1 MKKNIMLRIIILLF
15 FTIFFAS
22 DSFCQ
27 VIKTKIIGTSEDK
40 LYVATD
46 ENIVINGG
54 KNFGIIKGDI
64 LSIFKKD
71 AKPPM
76 DDEIG
81 RCVVV
86 KNEKNTS
93 ICNIIKSKI
102 EIGKGDFV
110 ILKKLKYSDPKLY
123 PLIYAALNE
132 IVEPYENHRHIR
144 VYIHNIYDEKNNIT
158 EFSQMIKEQILDIFS
173 KKERLLLDTSI
184 LNEYMGYQDDYF
196 YSDIDSSKQGRIF
209 NLKKK
214 MEQFKIDVVITGY
227 YTVKNDV
234 LMVKLFIV
242 DKNWEDKSVKD
253 FLSAKDYYEKISKI
267 IIPYKPFKE
276 KEFVNYKFILNI
288 KDYLPDL
295 DEQREI
301 IKLESEKEMN
311 FRFKFINSKLKF
323 NRISPSDINVK
334 VNNELITEIHRGDVY
349 EKSFEKGLK
358 RILVSFIPTL
368 YDNELEIIS
377 LKKEIKK
384 EILVDLK
391 DENDIYVEIF
401 LDSTYG
407 KESADIKVIRKK
419 IDEKIKLSPVKTVKE
434 KLPTIELYR
443 D

>member
-1 MKKNIMLRIIILLF
+1 MKKNVILYVIILI
-15 FTIFFAS
+15 FTVCLAS

-27 VIKTKIIGTSEDK
+27 DIKAKIIGTSNDK

-54 KNFGIIKGDI
+54 KNFGIIKGDM

-71 AKPPM
+71 AKPSI
-76 DDEIG
+76 DNEIG

-86 KNEKNTS
+86 KNENNMS

-102 EIGKGDFV
+102 EIGRGDFV
-110 ILKKLKYSDPKLY
+110 ILKRLDYSDPKLY
-123 PLIYAALNE
+123 PLIYTTLNE
-132 IVEPYENHRHIR
+132 IVEPYEINRQIR

-158 EFSQMIKEQILDIFS
+158 EFSQIIKEQILDIFR

-196 YSDIDSSKQGRIF
+196 YSDMDRSKQERIL

-227 YTVKNDV
+227 YAVKNDI
-234 LMVKLFIV
+234 LMVKFFIV
-242 DKNWEDKSVKD
+242 DKNWEDKSVRD
-253 FLSAKDYYEKISKI
+253 VLSAKDYSEKISKI
-267 IIPYKPFKE
+267 ITPYKPFKE
-276 KEFVNYKFILNI
+276 KEFVNYKFILSI

-311 FRFKFINSKLKF
+311 FRFKFTNTKLKF

-334 VNNELITEIHRGDVY
+334 VNNELITDMQRGDVY
-349 EKSFEKGLK
+349 ERSFEKGLK

-401 LDSTYG
+401 LDATYG
-407 KESADIKVIRKK
+407 KETADIKVIRKHF
-419 IDEKIKLSPVKTVKE
+419 DEKIKLSPVKTVKE
-434 KLPTIELYR
+434 KLPLIELYR